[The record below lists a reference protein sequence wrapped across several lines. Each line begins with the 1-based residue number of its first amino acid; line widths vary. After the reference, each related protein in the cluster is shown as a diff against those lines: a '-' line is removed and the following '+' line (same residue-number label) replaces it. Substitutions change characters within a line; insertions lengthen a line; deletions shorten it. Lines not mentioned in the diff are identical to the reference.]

1 MRKGTVIYMICP
13 KCGQEY
19 EGDKCPRC
27 NGPEVIVNNA
37 DYLKRKMAYEEKQ
50 AGKGSA
56 SSDKE
61 TSENNTADVKNGGQ
75 EEVLPDEM
83 SRSNVRS
90 PPTDLRGRSAFTCRK
105 SMPRAARYR

>member
-37 DYLKRKMAYEEKQ
+37 DYLKRKRAYEEKQ

-56 SSDKE
+56 SSDKK
-61 TSENNTADVKNGGQ
+61 TSENNTADAKKAYRKKCCLMKCFGVLKKV
-75 EEVLPDEM
+75 EVNLHRM
-83 SRSNVRS
+83 QLKKQHHR
-90 PPTDLRGRSAFTCRK
+90 RK
-105 SMPRAARYR
+105 RL

>member
-37 DYLKRKMAYEEKQ
+37 DYLKRKRAYEEKQ

-61 TSENNTADVKNGGQ
+61 LS
-75 EEVLPDEM
+75 LIHI
-83 SRSNVRS
+83 
-90 PPTDLRGRSAFTCRK
+90 
-105 SMPRAARYR
+105 

>member
-1 MRKGTVIYMICP
+1 
-13 KCGQEY
+13 
-19 EGDKCPRC
+19 
-27 NGPEVIVNNA
+27 
-37 DYLKRKMAYEEKQ
+37 MAYEEKQ

-83 SRSNVRS
+83 FRRLKESGSKFDRMPVEKNSIYR
-90 PPTDLRGRSAFTCRK
+90 RK
-105 SMPRAARYR
+105 RL